1 MGRVVRKL
9 TYLSRASFPE
19 SGTAGVAGGLWWWW
33 WLFLGGGLPGTLGP
47 TARLAAAPCHSVS
60 GQVAGGSVPRQ
71 RPTLWG
77 QGAVGRGGRVR
88 LTLDLFFLNPLQLG
102 KCRCLGRPAVRDCA
116 GRRRSCVVRGEVFV
130 FGRRGKICVS
140 FCPPSGSLAVGEVV
154 RVTLPLCL
162 CFCLECW
169 TESGLGSGWFLQS
182 AEQME
187 MTWLLV
193 AAETKNTVEV

>member
-1 MGRVVRKL
+1 MVVVVFGWGAPRDPGADRPSRGCSLSFRFWASCWRKRP
-9 TYLSRASFPE
+9 SSASHAV
-19 SGTAGVAGGLWWWW
+19 GAGG
-33 WLFLGGGLPGTLGP
+33 GGPGWARPSNFGL
-47 TARLAAAPCHSVS
+47 V
-60 GQVAGGSVPRQ
+60 
-71 RPTLWG
+71 
-77 QGAVGRGGRVR
+77 
-88 LTLDLFFLNPLQLG
+88 FLNPLQLG

-116 GRRRSCVVRGEVFV
+116 GHRRSCVVRGEVFV